1 MREAGVTVTA
11 HQVTLRALFDGRSD
25 VVQTH
30 GALQQGEE
38 AGGVHQPQ
46 LQVGLLHQ
54 DRVHPGCWRFLEL
67 GRIKLSLCV
76 VIVKILKWKHNK
88 TLVLLGA
95 LMKTLSSFTSF
106 QFKLLT
112 KTSDVKRSFTDWK

>member
-11 HQVTLRALFDGRSD
+11 HQVTLSALFDGRSD

-38 AGGVHQPQ
+38 TGGVHQPQ

-54 DRVHPGCWRFLEL
+54 DRVHPDSWWFLQL
-67 GRIKLSLCV
+67 GR
-76 VIVKILKWKHNK
+76 NQ
-88 TLVLLGA
+88 T
-95 LMKTLSSFTSF
+95 FTVWSNCKNPEIET
-106 QFKLLT
+106 Q
-112 KTSDVKRSFTDWK
+112 